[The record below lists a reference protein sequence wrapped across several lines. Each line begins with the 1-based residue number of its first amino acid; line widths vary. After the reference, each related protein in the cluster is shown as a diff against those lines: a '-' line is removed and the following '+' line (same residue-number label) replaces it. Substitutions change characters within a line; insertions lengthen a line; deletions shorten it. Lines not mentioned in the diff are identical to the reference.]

1 MLPRCYSLVDVK
13 KKKDKKDPI
22 LGDIES
28 QSQSIQP
35 PRAPSKRVPPK
46 ENNTLKKLE
55 AKKNS

>member
-46 ENNTLKKLE
+46 ENNTLKKL
-55 AKKNS
+55 